1 MQFYHQAL
9 KPGTILQGDSYTY
22 RIESVL
28 GQGSFG
34 ITYLAT
40 TRVKVQGAL
49 GELETDMQIAVKE
62 FFLKEMN
69 SREVTGVVAESSQGS
84 LADKYGRKFLKEAEN
99 LSHLHHPNIVRVLE
113 VFSTNHTHYYAME
126 YVKGGSLDDYIK
138 EWKGLPE
145 KEAIK
150 SIRTIG
156 NALVYMHSCK
166 MLHLD
171 LKPRNIMRRDDGNL
185 YLIDFGIS
193 KQYDAK
199 GEPES
204 CTTIGLGT
212 PGYAPI
218 EQGNIQDSKDFAV
231 TLDIYALGATL
242 YKMLTGQTPPNA
254 SVVMNEGF
262 PEEELRKRNISEQT
276 IGAIRQAMAPMKRVR
291 PQSVEAFLES
301 LGDKQTIPNGEETV
315 LIYEQREK
323 EEKKCKKIEIARQKQ
338 QEIKRPNRKRKQ
350 NRLIKGAVGVAIAVV
365 LAVFIW
371 FISRPDDTTN
381 TNLQAQLAAVPDS
394 LVSDSIAADSSTMV
408 TSVAP
413 VQPVS
418 TEIDT
423 ESLYKAELKAAISIY
438 NKKLY
443 GSAKELFNKM
453 LNKYLT
459 HQSEIKRWITKCNA
473 ALKKAPQI
481 QDTTTTLT
489 NLATEE
495 STLKTNSNEPSEG
508 KLIDLGLSV
517 KWAAYNVGASS
528 PEGRGGLFGWADP
541 TGEKISKYNDDYPS
555 SDPPRDI
562 SGTEYDIARSKW
574 GDSWRLPKQEE
585 FEELSEQCK
594 WEWITYKETEGYLV
608 IGPNKNSIFFPA
620 VGWSALKDGTIT
632 KYRMNTAAYWS
643 GTLKSGDN
651 AYGLYFYNGHRDPSY
666 SINRSNKRSVRPV
679 SE

>member
-1 MQFYHQAL
+1 MQPYHQAL
-9 KPGTILQGDSYTY
+9 KPGTILQGGSYTY

-40 TRVKVQGAL
+40 TRIKVQGAL
-49 GELETDMQIAVKE
+49 GELETDMQIAIKE

-69 SREVTGVVAESSQGS
+69 SRKATGVVAESSQGS

-145 KEAIK
+145 KESIE

-156 NALVYMHSCK
+156 KALAYMHSCK

-204 CTTIGLGT
+204 STTIGLGT

-301 LGDKQTIPNGEETV
+301 LGNKQTIPNDEETV
-315 LIYEQREK
+315 FICKQREK
-323 EEKKCKKIEIARQKQ
+323 EEEERKKIEKVRQKQ
-338 QEIKRPNRKRKQ
+338 QEIKRPNRISKQ
-350 NRLIKGAVGVAIAVV
+350 NQLVKGVVGVAIAVV

-371 FISRPDDTTN
+371 FIGRPDGTLGMN
-381 TNLQAQLAAVPDS
+381 PQAQLTTV
-394 LVSDSIAADSSTMV
+394 
-408 TSVAP
+408 
-413 VQPVS
+413 
-418 TEIDT
+418 E
-423 ESLYKAELKAAISIY
+423 EY
-438 NKKLY
+438 NL
-443 GSAKELFNKM
+443 
-453 LNKYLT
+453 
-459 HQSEIKRWITKCNA
+459 Q
-473 ALKKAPQI
+473 
-481 QDTTTTLT
+481 
-489 NLATEE
+489 
-495 STLKTNSNEPSEG
+495 TNSNEPSEG
-508 KLIDLGLSV
+508 WLIDLGLSV
-517 KWAAYNVGASS
+517 KWASYNVGASS
-528 PEGRGGLFGWADP
+528 PEDYGGLYLWADP
-541 TGEKISKYNDDYPS
+541 TGEKTITNDDDHPS
-555 SDPPRDI
+555 SNIPENI
-562 SGTEYDIARSKW
+562 SGTQYDIARAKW
-574 GDSWRLPKQEE
+574 GGWRLPKPEE
-585 FEELSEQCK
+585 FIELCERCN
-594 WEWITYKETEGYLV
+594 WDWIKYKGVNGYLV
-608 IGPNKNSIFFPA
+608 TGPNGNRIFLPAAGNSFF
-620 VGWSALKDGTIT
+620 GETIDQGSSG
-632 KYRMNTAAYWS
+632 RYWS
-643 GTLKSGDN
+643 GTKLGSTGASCLGFDSDN
-651 AYGLYFYNGHRDPSY
+651 RHPLGGSSY
-666 SINRSNKRSVRPV
+666 CFGNSVRPV
-679 SE
+679 SD

>member
-1 MQFYHQAL
+1 MQPYQQAL
-9 KPGTILQGDSYTY
+9 KPGTILQGGSYTY

-40 TRVKVQGAL
+40 TRVKVHGAL

-69 SREVTGVVAESSQGS
+69 SREATGVVAESSQGS

-126 YVKGGSLDDYIK
+126 YVKGSSLDDYIK

-150 SIRTIG
+150 SICTIG
-156 NALVYMHSCK
+156 KALAYMHSCK

-204 CTTIGLGT
+204 STSIGLGT

-218 EQGNIQDSKDFAV
+218 EQGNIHDSKDFAV

-291 PQSVEAFLES
+291 PQSVETFLES

-323 EEKKCKKIEIARQKQ
+323 EEKECKKIEIARQKQ

-350 NRLIKGAVGVAIAVV
+350 NRLIKGSVGVAIAVV

-371 FISRPDDTTN
+371 FLGRSGSTSDMNSQVQLTTAEEN
-381 TNLQAQLAAVPDS
+381 T
-394 LVSDSIAADSSTMV
+394 
-408 TSVAP
+408 
-413 VQPVS
+413 
-418 TEIDT
+418 
-423 ESLYKAELKAAISIY
+423 
-438 NKKLY
+438 
-443 GSAKELFNKM
+443 
-453 LNKYLT
+453 
-459 HQSEIKRWITKCNA
+459 
-473 ALKKAPQI
+473 PQT
-481 QDTTTTLT
+481 D
-489 NLATEE
+489 
-495 STLKTNSNEPSEG
+495 SNEPSEG
-508 KLIDLGLSV
+508 QLIDLGLSV
-517 KWAAYNVGASS
+517 KWASYNVGASS
-528 PEGRGGLFGWADP
+528 PEDYGGLYGWADS
-541 TGEKISKYNDDYPS
+541 TGEKTSINNGDYPS
-555 SDPPRDI
+555 SNPPKNI
-562 SGTEYDIARSKW
+562 SGTQYDIARAKW
-574 GDSWRLPKQEE
+574 GGSWRLPKKEE
-585 FEELSEQCK
+585 FEELDQRCNWK
-594 WEWITYKETEGYLV
+594 WISYKGVAGYLV
-608 IGPNKNSIFFPA
+608 IGPNGNRIFLPA
-620 VGWSALKDGTIT
+620 AGWSNREGNVMVRGNHG
-632 KYRMNTAAYWS
+632 YYWS
-643 GTLKSGDN
+643 GTDYDCYLTFSKNSR
-651 AYGLYFYNGHRDPSY
+651 FPSY
-666 SINRSNKRSVRPV
+666 DVPDRSCGHSVRPV